1 MSKAKYKIGEK
12 VYYKTIDMFGSIL
25 GIDED
30 DMDDMIFY
38 YIEFPCCNTWVNEWY
53 LEKEADNG

>member
-12 VYYKTIDMFGSIL
+12 VYFETYDMFGIIL
-25 GIDED
+25 LIDED

-38 YIEFPCCNTWVNEWY
+38 YIEFPIGNTWINEWY
-53 LEKEADNG
+53 LEKG